1 LLVRSFLACGSRR
14 PSECSGRD
22 PSDERRAEGGAGVN
36 RRIAVLYLILVLA
49 SLILGLAVG
58 RWWTLVAAAGL
69 GAWIAVV
76 TEVDEV
82 PPWFLG
88 AAYAVLAASGIAVGV
103 VVVRRRALASP
114 ERKALSPLF
123 AVAPFHAL
131 SKIRRDVRPHR
142 REQIVHPIFPGGGA
156 PRSEMQHSR

>member
-1 LLVRSFLACGSRR
+1 M
-14 PSECSGRD
+14 
-22 PSDERRAEGGAGVN
+22 
-36 RRIAVLYLILVLA
+36 LYLILVLA

-123 AVAPFHAL
+123 AVASFPRAL
-131 SKIRRDVRPHR
+131 QDPARRPPASPRANRPSDL
-142 REQIVHPIFPGGGA
+142 PGRG
-156 PRSEMQHSR
+156 RSALGDAALEMST